1 MRCGRRLAL
10 ALALAAG
17 AGIPW
22 APPEV
27 SAEESGSLSLIAT
40 FVRDYTTL
48 EHAEGTFF
56 GGSLQG
62 TSTVLTSSGGPFVEG
77 EHSLVT
83 CLAYGKRSPSSV
95 ELETACTVTNA
106 AGDKFYLLAE
116 RSAGDVAAG
125 SSGQGHLEFVGGT
138 GVFAKLRGRC
148 TYDTEYLANNQV
160 VTTADCNWRM
170 E

>member
-1 MRCGRRLAL
+1 MSFGRRLAV

-17 AGIPW
+17 AGILW

-27 SAEESGSLSLIAT
+27 SAQGSGSLSLIAT

-48 EHAEGTFF
+48 EHADGTYF

-83 CLAYGKRSPSSV
+83 CLNYGKRSASGV
-95 ELETACTVTNA
+95 DLETACTVTNT
-106 AGDKFYLLAE
+106 AGDKFFLLAE
-116 RSAGDVAAG
+116 RSTGDVAVG
-125 SSGQGHLEFVGGT
+125 SGGQGHLEFVGGT

-148 TYDTEYLANNQV
+148 AYDTEYLANDQV
-160 VTTADCNWRM
+160 VTTADCTWRM

>member
-1 MRCGRRLAL
+1 MKFGRGL

-17 AGIPW
+17 AAILW

-40 FVRDYTTL
+40 SVRDFTTL

-56 GGSLQG
+56 GGTLQG

-83 CLAYGKRSPSSV
+83 CLIYGKRSASGV
-95 ELETACTVTNA
+95 DLETACTVTNA
-106 AGDKFYLLAE
+106 DGDKFYLLAE
-116 RSAGDVAAG
+116 RSTGDVAAG
-125 SSGQGHLEFVGGT
+125 GGGQGHLEFVGGT

-148 TYDTEYLANNQV
+148 AYDTEYLANDQV
-160 VTTADCNWRM
+160 VTTADCTWLM